1 MEKLILKTGTE
12 IEKSSVIESNENL
25 FIYVENGF
33 NIKQVFDSF
42 YDSEATEKIIYSM
55 DGEESVYEGYN
66 KLVSVR
72 DEGNGL
78 ITAVLRK

>member
-1 MEKLILKTGTE
+1 MEKLILNTGTE
-12 IEKSSVIESNENL
+12 IEKGSLIESNGSL
-25 FIYVENGF
+25 FVYVENGF

-42 YDSEATEKIIYSM
+42 YDSEATKKIIYSM
-55 DGEESVYEGYN
+55 DGAESVYKGYK

-78 ITAVLRK
+78 ITAILRK